1 MKSISRKKRWKL
13 IRDKSSEKQ
22 KITVIRVLFI
32 KWLKLVAD
40 ITHALIGSERDK
52 SRALRFRND
61 HGPIKD
67 YTN

>member
-22 KITVIRVLFI
+22 KIIIIRALFN
-32 KWLKLVAD
+32 KWLWLMAD
-40 ITHALIGSERDK
+40 ITHALIGSERDQ